1 MIERPV
7 GFWHNLIFLDGI
19 GHVGTSDYL
28 LRNLTYCTIFLQTN
42 KTTAR
47 IFPAVLD
54 VENPVFQQKL
64 DHLVVLN
71 QKLIDIGKT
80 QLPAPIKALQ
90 RVPTL
95 FSFVGELLALFL
107 MRPVESGSLDYV
119 DYEAQ
124 VVY

>member
-1 MIERPV
+1 M
-7 GFWHNLIFLDGI
+7 
-19 GHVGTSDYL
+19 
-28 LRNLTYCTIFLQTN
+28 
-42 KTTAR
+42 
-47 IFPAVLD
+47 LD

-95 FSFVGELLALFL
+95 FSFVGELLALFF
-107 MRPVESGSLDYV
+107 MRPVEGGSLDYV